1 MVFGNSNS
9 ALLLLDYFENQVVK
23 YPWNEGLI
31 ARHDISQI
39 FYNND
44 FSNNIDVQNAGTFCG
59 TDQMV
64 LSVRVTSNILMMIR
78 KLDEMNQMKAKRK
91 KEIKH
96 LKSSIPALATVTKAK
111 NMGFD

>member
-1 MVFGNSNS
+1 MTLVKSFRIMISSDFVQFTGN
-9 ALLLLDYFENQVVK
+9 
-23 YPWNEGLI
+23 
-31 ARHDISQI
+31 
-39 FYNND
+39 
-44 FSNNIDVQNAGTFCG
+44 FCG
-59 TDQMV
+59 TDQKV

-111 NMGFD
+111 NIGFD

>member
-1 MVFGNSNS
+1 
-9 ALLLLDYFENQVVK
+9 
-23 YPWNEGLI
+23 
-31 ARHDISQI
+31 
-39 FYNND
+39 
-44 FSNNIDVQNAGTFCG
+44 
-59 TDQMV
+59 
-64 LSVRVTSNILMMIR
+64 MMIR